1 MEPNL
6 RILESVVDIQSLFH
20 RLMQK
25 VLSQPAMKEDVETA
39 SSFGEIDQRLSALT
53 KSIISL
59 VFVTA
64 KKESEPVPSGS
75 VAVAVPPQISASL
88 QGQPLLLNVVPASV
102 PIAAVAGPSAVGTAP
117 SPVDAPTT
125 FAPLSVA
132 APTATVSKSAGAVP
146 KAVSKGTLKAAPKV
160 APQAVPNVV
169 PPQVTPKSVTKF
181 APQVASK
188 VLPPPAGEMKQP
200 KEKKPKGEKVKS
212 CFKCLGCGKFLA
224 NNTNVCRY
232 GIMVDINMNLLNV
245 GVSNAWATSPTHL
258 RCHTQWRGSVIISE
272 KYKIIK

>member
-64 KKESEPVPSGS
+64 KKDSEPVPSGP
-75 VAVAVPPQISASL
+75 VAVPVQISASM

-169 PPQVTPKSVTKF
+169 PPQVTTKSVTKV

-188 VLPPPAGEMKQP
+188 VLPPPAGDMKQP

-232 GIMVDINMNLLNV
+232 GIMVDINMNLLKCV
-245 GVSNAWATSPTHL
+245 GNIANAFAVSHAMA
-258 RCHTQWRGSVIISE
+258 RVRD
-272 KYKIIK
+272 YKREI

>member
-64 KKESEPVPSGS
+64 KKDSEPVPSGP
-75 VAVAVPPQISASL
+75 VAVPVQISASM

-102 PIAAVAGPSAVGTAP
+102 PIAAVAGPSAVGTA
-117 SPVDAPTT
+117 SSAVDAPTT
-125 FAPLSVA
+125 FAPLSDA
-132 APTATVSKSAGAVP
+132 APAATVSKSAGAVP

-160 APQAVPNVV
+160 APQAVPNVI
-169 PPQVTPKSVTKF
+169 PPQVTPKSVTKV
-181 APQVASK
+181 APQ

-224 NNTNVCRY
+224 NNTNFCRY

-245 GVSNAWATSPTHL
+245 GV
-258 RCHTQWRGSVIISE
+258 
-272 KYKIIK
+272 